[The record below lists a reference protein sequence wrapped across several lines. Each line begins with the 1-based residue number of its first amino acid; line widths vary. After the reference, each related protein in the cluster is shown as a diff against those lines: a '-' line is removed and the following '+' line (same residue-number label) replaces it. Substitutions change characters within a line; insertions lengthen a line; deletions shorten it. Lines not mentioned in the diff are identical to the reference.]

1 MTAPLPRIVKCGQGV
16 YNKKTMSL
24 LALDVGNTNIS
35 IGLFEESKLL
45 SFSHIATDIA
55 KTEDDY
61 GILLLGLLKHHRQF
75 LPEELEG
82 IIISSVVP
90 PLNFSFE
97 RMSEKYFKHDALFVT
112 AENCG
117 VTVRV
122 DYPQEVGAD
131 RLVNAA
137 AAHKLYRKNAPKIVV
152 DFGTATTF
160 DVVSHKGEYC
170 GGAIA
175 PGIGISCD
183 ALFSRAA
190 KLPRVEFEKPKSSV
204 GKNTV
209 HSMQSGIF
217 YGFLGQVEEI
227 LRRLQGEL
235 RGKTCVIATGGLAP
249 RIARE
254 TRMIHACD
262 PALTLCGLQIIY
274 QRLNSKKR

>member
-1 MTAPLPRIVKCGQGV
+1 
-16 YNKKTMSL
+16 MSL
-24 LALDVGNTNIS
+24 LALDIGNTNIS

-45 SFSHIATDIA
+45 SFSHIATDNS

-61 GILLLGLLKHHRQF
+61 GMLLLGLLKHQRQF

-82 IIISSVVP
+82 LIISSVVP
-90 PLNFSFE
+90 PLNRTFE
-97 RMSEKYFKHDALFVT
+97 LMCRKYFKYDALFIT
-112 AENCG
+112 AENSG
-117 VTVRV
+117 VKVRV

-160 DVVSHKGEYC
+160 DVISKKGEYL

-190 KLPRVEFEKPKSSV
+190 KLPRVEFEKPENV
-204 GKNTV
+204 IGRNTV

-227 LRRLQGEL
+227 LRRIQSEL
-235 RGKTCVIATGGLAP
+235 KGKACVIATGGLAP
-249 RIARE
+249 HIARE
-254 TRMIHACD
+254 TRLIHTCD

-274 QRLNSKKR
+274 ELISKKR

>member
-1 MTAPLPRIVKCGQGV
+1 
-16 YNKKTMSL
+16 MSL

-35 IGLFEESKLL
+35 IGLFDVGANNHSPLL
-45 SFSHIATDIA
+45 LFSHIATDNS

-61 GILLLGLLKHHRQF
+61 GMLLLGLLKHQRQF
-75 LPEELEG
+75 LPEELEN
-82 IIISSVVP
+82 IIIASVVP
-90 PLNFSFE
+90 PLNFALE
-97 RMSEKYFKHDALFVT
+97 IMCEKYFKHQALFIT
-112 AENCG
+112 AGNCG
-117 VTVRV
+117 VKIRV

-137 AAHKLYRKNAPKIVV
+137 AAHRLYKKNAPKIIV

-160 DVVSHKGEYC
+160 DVISKKGEYL

-190 KLPRVEFEKPKSSV
+190 KLPRVEFEKPQKAI

-217 YGFLGQVEEI
+217 YGFLGQVEEN
-227 LRRLQGEL
+227 LRRITKEL
-235 RGKTCVIATGGLAP
+235 KQKPYVVATGGLSEH
-249 RIARE
+249 IARE
-254 TRMIHACD
+254 TRAIHECN
-262 PALTLCGLQIIY
+262 PTLTLQGLQILYGLI
-274 QRLNSKKR
+274 SKEK